1 MKNLE
6 ISGIPLRG
14 GQGIKKEE
22 KKMKKMTVMTV
33 IIILLTVSLFA
44 GCGKKPQA
52 EQSATADDSLSGDPA
67 KVSTYA
73 DDVVKAVAA
82 CIPCSEQDAEK
93 LLAEIEE
100 ISKSKIT
107 AVEVYSIAELPD
119 NIMRILQCEA
129 KNEET
134 YIVSV
139 SKDNTVMKVVHMQ
152 GNIMFYKKKKKN

>member
-1 MKNLE
+1 MFSNDKIFNKIAEALLVDYSSVYYVNAVTNEYQWYSVDPEFHSLHIEQGGNDFFKN
-6 ISGIPLRG
+6 IIRDAD
-14 GQGIKKEE
+14 KVVYEE
-22 KKMKKMTVMTV
+22 DKHIFTEGFQK
-33 IIILLTVSLFA
+33 
-44 GCGKKPQA
+44 
-52 EQSATADDSLSGDPA
+52 
-67 KVSTYA
+67 
-73 DDVVKAVAA
+73 
-82 CIPCSEQDAEK
+82 EK

-100 ISKSKIT
+100 ISNSKIT

-152 GNIMFYKKKKKN
+152 GNVMVYDYSEKN